1 MRLTVS
7 HIILSCIFFLSILS
21 VSYCYEIES
30 QYATIYYEQEEYLEQ
45 FIDAIVPGGHS
56 HFSINAALAAREVV
70 IRNVDELV
78 DKVKRVLNLFPEE
91 LDFAIVLLR
100 HSDDVRRIYKARYC
114 IDTRYISFYALE
126 DRTIFVS
133 VNDVTIR
140 VLAHEVTHVVI
151 DHAFRV
157 APSVE
162 VHESLAQ
169 FVETRIEY

>member
-1 MRLTVS
+1 M
-7 HIILSCIFFLSILS
+7 LS

-30 QYATIYYEQEEYLEQ
+30 QYATIYYERAEYPEQ
-45 FIDAIVPGGHS
+45 FIDAIVSGGS
-56 HFSINAALAAREVV
+56 SRFSINTTLTAREVV

-78 DKVKRVLNLFPEE
+78 EKVKRILNLFPEE

-100 HSDDVRRIYKARYC
+100 NSDDVRRIYKARYC

-133 VNDVTIR
+133 VSDATVR
-140 VLAHEVTHVVI
+140 VLAHEITHVVI

-169 FVETRIEY
+169 FVETHIEY